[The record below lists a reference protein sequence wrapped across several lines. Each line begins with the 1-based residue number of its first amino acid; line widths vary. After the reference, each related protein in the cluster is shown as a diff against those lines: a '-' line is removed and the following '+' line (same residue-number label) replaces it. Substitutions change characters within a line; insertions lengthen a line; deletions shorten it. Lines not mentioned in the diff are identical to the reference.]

1 MNYNDPFQKYS
12 TYWYTDQKY
21 YPKFR
26 SEMGLY
32 DIGYT
37 IFLVWIPNEATVE
50 NDRLTSFRSDFKS
63 GIYDRTDKN
72 HF

>member
-1 MNYNDPFQKYS
+1 
-12 TYWYTDQKY
+12 
-21 YPKFR
+21 
-26 SEMGLY
+26 MGLY

-63 GIYDRTDKN
+63 GIYDWTDKN